1 MTSEITLRSLMTAV
15 YSQNPCCVCSS
26 IAIKQ
31 IAQIWM
37 PKKATIC
44 IFLSYQA
51 ENLKVRRSTWRSWGS
66 RESSRASTNA
76 KLPTRLLQQTSSKSG
91 SLWTVSTSQ
100 LEHVNGESFAHGLG
114 WLQDKQ
120 RSLSGFIWS
129 EWGGVAW
136 RNYVQSDTYQ
146 RV

>member
-1 MTSEITLRSLMTAV
+1 MTAV
-15 YSQNPCCVCSS
+15 YLQNPCCVCSS

-31 IAQIWM
+31 KISQIWM

-100 LEHVNGESFAHGLG
+100 LEHVNGKALPMGRVDFRINREAFLDSYGLN
-114 WLQDKQ
+114 
-120 RSLSGFIWS
+120 
-129 EWGGVAW
+129 GGVW
-136 RNYVQSDTYQ
+136 PEETMCNQTLIRGYSLCFKPGHI
-146 RV
+146 